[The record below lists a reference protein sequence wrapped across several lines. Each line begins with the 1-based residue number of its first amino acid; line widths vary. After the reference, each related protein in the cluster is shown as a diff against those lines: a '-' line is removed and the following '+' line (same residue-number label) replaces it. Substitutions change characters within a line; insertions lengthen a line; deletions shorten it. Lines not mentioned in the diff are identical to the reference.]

1 MANKSALELAVETGK
16 WDAGLKKAKSALDN
30 FVSANG
36 GLQSALEADSDK
48 VAAFVKMME
57 NIDSTAKT
65 TKGQLRELTQTT
77 ADLTVTYRT
86 LTDEEKNSPFGKA
99 LADTID
105 RLTEKAGVMRDAM
118 DDVTLSIKNAASDTR
133 TFDQVAG
140 AATVATSSFQTLQGA
155 SKLLGI
161 EMGNDVEVI
170 AKLQAAMAVTNG
182 LSAIQT
188 ALQKQSAFMQGVN
201 AAKTALATIAQQA
214 YAVATGEATAAQV
227 AFNVAA
233 NANPYGLILGAVG
246 LLVGAVTA
254 FAAVTRESTD
264 EVKDAQKEM
273 DTLTA
278 SVDKATEAYERL
290 ANKIKNM
297 GIGGQKEYHMLRQS
311 LTDQYDRLNERY
323 SNIGHN
329 MRFYE
334 KRGETD
340 SPIYK
345 ELAEEHQKIKE
356 EAAKIKKEI
365 DKLDD
370 ANRDR
375 ISRLNQYKRLDFS
388 DVTTQAEAESAI
400 AFLKEQIKHVDN
412 TTAAYKQLKRAI
424 EYAEKTVMP
433 QFDTGDNQ
441 VKAVKQTVKKIKEE
455 VKKEPID
462 VEIEPTGYITR
473 FEQLKQNISIELGEQ
488 NIKIDETTLHTLMK
502 DAIQK
507 GIDGMDLDF
516 ASIQEQIGEGM
527 DIPDEAW
534 QKMIDKYNA
543 FRRAIGENPIEIDLK
558 TGNESKGG
566 DKPQKRTA
574 GDGLEKFLK
583 GDYGKITS
591 GVSSIAGGIQQMG
604 IELPQELQNVLGVM
618 TGISSILSGMAA
630 IMTLIEVDT
639 KVAAT
644 AATVDNFTPFFAR
657 GGIVPHAANGY
668 FVPGNNFSG
677 DVTPIMANAGELI
690 LNKSSQ
696 NNLASFIQE
705 AEGRGHSGNGLAR
718 VSGEQIWIALN
729 AYTKRTGQ
737 GEIVTWK
744 D

>member
-1 MANKSALELAVETGK
+1 
-16 WDAGLKKAKSALDN
+16 
-30 FVSANG
+30 
-36 GLQSALEADSDK
+36 
-48 VAAFVKMME
+48 
-57 NIDSTAKT
+57 
-65 TKGQLRELTQTT
+65 
-77 ADLTVTYRT
+77 
-86 LTDEEKNSPFGKA
+86 
-99 LADTID
+99 
-105 RLTEKAGVMRDAM
+105 
-118 DDVTLSIKNAASDTR
+118 
-133 TFDQVAG
+133 
-140 AATVATSSFQTLQGA
+140 
-155 SKLLGI
+155 
-161 EMGNDVEVI
+161 
-170 AKLQAAMAVTNG
+170 
-182 LSAIQT
+182 
-188 ALQKQSAFMQGVN
+188 
-201 AAKTALATIAQQA
+201 
-214 YAVATGEATAAQV
+214 
-227 AFNVAA
+227 
-233 NANPYGLILGAVG
+233 

-254 FAAVTRESTD
+254 FAAVTRESND
-264 EVKDAQKEM
+264 EVKDAKKEM

-340 SPIYK
+340 SQTYK
-345 ELAEEHQKIKE
+345 DLAEEHKKIAE

-433 QFDTGDNQ
+433 QFDTGDKQ

-462 VEIEPTGYITR
+462 GEIDPTGYITR

-534 QKMIDKYNA
+534 QKIIDKYNA
-543 FRRAIGENPIEIDLK
+543 LRRAIGENPIEIDLK
-558 TGNESKGG
+558 TGNESKGN
-566 DKPQKRTA
+566 DKPQKHTA

-630 IMTLIEVDT
+630 ILTLIEVDT

-705 AEGRGHSGNGLAR
+705 AEGRGRSGNGLAR

>member
-1 MANKSALELAVETGK
+1 MSDSVVKLKIDSKEYDANIKRAGDALTQYFQKVREGGGTLMH
-16 WDAGLKKAKSALDN
+16 LDEG
-30 FVSANG
+30 V
-36 GLQSALEADSDK
+36 LEA
-48 VAAFVKMME
+48 VKAMGE
-57 NIDSTAKT
+57 LGTQAKN
-65 TKGQLRELTQTT
+65 TKGGLRELTQAT
-77 ADLTVTYRT
+77 ADMTIAYRN
-86 LTDEEKNSPFGKA
+86 LTDEEKASPLGKA
-99 LADTID
+99 MQQSIEQM
-105 RLTEKAGVMRDAM
+105 TERAGQMRDAM
-118 DDVTLSIKNAASDTR
+118 DDVNLSIKNVASDTA
-133 TFDQVAG
+133 TFDQIAG
-140 AATVATSSFQTLQGA
+140 AANVATSGFQVLQGA
-155 SKLLGI
+155 TKVLGV
-161 EMGNDVEVI
+161 EMGDNVEII

-182 LSAIQT
+182 LSQIQA

-264 EVKDAQKEM
+264 EVKDAKKEM

-323 SNIGHN
+323 SNIGYN

-340 SPIYK
+340 SPRYK
-345 ELAEEHQKIKE
+345 ELKDEHEKIKE

-462 VEIEPTGYITR
+462 VEIDPTGYITR

-507 GIDGMDLDF
+507 GIDGMDIDF

-534 QKMIDKYNA
+534 QKIIDKYNA
-543 FRRAIGENPIEIDLK
+543 LRRAIGENPIEIDLK
-558 TGNESKGG
+558 TGNESKGN

-630 IMTLIEVDT
+630 ILTLIEIDT

-668 FVPGNNFSG
+668 FVPGGNFSG

-705 AEGRGHSGNGLAR
+705 AEGRGRSGNGLAR

>member
-1 MANKSALELAVETGK
+1 MSDSVVKLRIDSKEYDANIKRAGDALTDYFRKVKEGGGTLTYLDEGVMEAVKAMGELGTQ
-16 WDAGLKKAKSALDN
+16 AKS
-30 FVSANG
+30 
-36 GLQSALEADSDK
+36 
-48 VAAFVKMME
+48 
-57 NIDSTAKT
+57 
-65 TKGQLRELTQTT
+65 TKGGLRELTQATT
-77 ADLTVTYRT
+77 DMTIAYRN
-86 LTDEEKNSPFGKA
+86 LTDEEKASPLGKA
-99 LADTID
+99 MQQSIEQM
-105 RLTEKAGVMRDAM
+105 TERAGQMRDAM
-118 DDVTLSIKNAASDTR
+118 DDVNLSIKNVASDTA
-133 TFDQVAG
+133 TFDQIAG
-140 AATVATSSFQTLQGA
+140 AANVATSGFQVLQGA
-155 SKLLGI
+155 TKMLGI
-161 EMGNDVEVI
+161 EMGDNVEII

-182 LSAIQT
+182 LSQIQA

-264 EVKDAQKEM
+264 EVKDAKKEM

-323 SNIGHN
+323 SNIGYN

-375 ISRLNQYKRLDFS
+375 INRLNQYKRLDFS

-400 AFLKEQIKHVDN
+400 SFLKEQIKHVDN

-433 QFDTGDNQ
+433 QFDTGENQ

-462 VEIEPTGYITR
+462 VEIDPTGYITR

-558 TGNESKGG
+558 TGNESKGN

-574 GDGLEKFLK
+574 GDGLDKFLK

-630 IMTLIEVDT
+630 ILTLIEVDT

-705 AEGRGHSGNGLAR
+705 AEGRGRSGNGLAR